1 MSEVETNTVS
11 AGIVVIGDEI
21 LSGRTRDINVQ
32 QIAEFLAPLG
42 IGLKEVRI
50 VSDDQDAIIEAVRA
64 LSDRCDYVFTTGGIG
79 PTHDDITADA
89 VAAAFGRSIDVRDDA
104 RAILEEW
111 YAKAKTDITPARLRM
126 ARIPDGAVLIDNPVT
141 GAPGFQLENVFVLAG
156 VPKIARGMLEDVA
169 PRLTRGAVTHSVTV
183 RLENAR
189 PRRSAG
195 PDADRLPRRVAGL
208 LPLVSGS
215 RGRLD
220 HPRRGAG
227 RARDGPG
234 RAQGGGKR
242 AASAC
247 RINRAGNHALIRWR
261 PCLPSRAGHLTFWP
275 EPALPALST
284 QGFQPDL
291 RTAADVLR
299 LYRPDHPQ

>member
-1 MSEVETNTVS
+1 MSEVQTNTVS

-50 VSDDQDAIIEAVRA
+50 VSDDQDAIVEAVRA

-183 RLENAR
+183 RLEDAR
-189 PRRSAG
+189 EGDLAEALGLMQIDYPAVSLGSYPWFQEAEDGSITRGVALVARGTDESVLAEVESA
-195 PDADRLPRRVAGL
+195 L
-208 LPLVSGS
+208 
-215 RGRLD
+215 
-220 HPRRGAG
+220 
-227 RARDGPG
+227 
-234 RAQGGGKR
+234 Q
-242 AASAC
+242 
-247 RINRAGNHALIRWR
+247 AL
-261 PCLPSRAGHLTFWP
+261 A
-275 EPALPALST
+275 E
-284 QGFQPDL
+284 
-291 RTAADVLR
+291 
-299 LYRPDHPQ
+299 